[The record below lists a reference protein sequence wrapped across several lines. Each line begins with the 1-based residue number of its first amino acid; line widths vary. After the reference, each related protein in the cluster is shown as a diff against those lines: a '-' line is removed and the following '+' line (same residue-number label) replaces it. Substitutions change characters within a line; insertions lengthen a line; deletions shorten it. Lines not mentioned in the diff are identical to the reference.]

1 MYKFLRLLTVA
12 TFIIILTAC
21 GSKDIETNMSSKVNA
36 FEAITQDEE
45 AFTEAEL
52 EGQWSVVNFI
62 FTNCTTVCLPMS
74 RNMSFLQDNIVDEGI
89 ENVQLISFSVDPEV
103 DTPEVLRD
111 YAEEYNAD
119 LDMWSFL
126 TGYDFE
132 DIREISIKSF
142 KSMLQPPMPDDDQVG
157 HGTRFFLVNPE
168 GEVVKNYSGT
178 TQDEM
183 DAILVDLKAV
193 N

>member
-1 MYKFLRLLTVA
+1 MYKYLQLITIAVV
-12 TFIIILTAC
+12 IIVLSAC
-21 GSKDIETNMSSKVNA
+21 GSKDIETNMSSKVDA
-36 FEAITQDEE
+36 FDAITQDEA
-45 AFTEAEL
+45 AFTETDF

-62 FTNCTTVCLPMS
+62 FTKCTTVCLPMS
-74 RNMSFLQDNIVDEGI
+74 RNMSFLQENIVDEGI
-89 ENVQLISFSVDPEV
+89 ENVQLISFSVDPEI
-103 DTPEVLRD
+103 DTPKVLRD

-119 LDMWSFL
+119 LDTWAFL

-132 DIREISIKSF
+132 TVREISIKSF
-142 KSMLQPPMPDDDQVG
+142 KSMLQPPMDGDDQVG

-168 GEVVKNYSGT
+168 GEIIKNYSGT

-183 DAILVDLKAV
+183 EAIILDLKAV